1 MLQLISGKTRQQN
14 LNHSGGKN
22 FWKKLLFVLFLQVCL
37 FVCFSKQFF
46 NSFYNFGLE
55 MAAAP
60 EFFVDDFFPDEVP
73 GIPGFRRLR
82 ESTNEVRVLKQMSPE
97 V

>member
-1 MLQLISGKTRQQN
+1 
-14 LNHSGGKN
+14 
-22 FWKKLLFVLFLQVCL
+22 
-37 FVCFSKQFF
+37 
-46 NSFYNFGLE
+46 